1 MRLRPKL
8 RLGNSP
14 LRRWRLKRQ
23 EISQQFDSP
32 NSPFVFILRGKI
44 LGCLITFLSSFM
56 LFPPC
61 SRKVMEKLKGSTSR
75 IAGLAVSLA
84 KPSPASGF
92 SPSVQCP
99 NDGFGKSPKG
109 SMEPTVT
116 QSLLL
121 HHSHV
126 FVYGCGGWYLSVCLC
141 LYVV

>member
-1 MRLRPKL
+1 MES
-8 RLGNSP
+8 LG
-14 LRRWRLKRQ
+14 
-23 EISQQFDSP
+23 
-32 NSPFVFILRGKI
+32 
-44 LGCLITFLSSFM
+44 SSKVPQKS
-56 LFPPC
+56 L
-61 SRKVMEKLKGSTSR
+61 RKVMEKLKGSTSR

-99 NDGFGKSPKG
+99 NDGFGKSTKG

>member
-1 MRLRPKL
+1 MRLSPKL

-23 EISQQFDSP
+23 EISQQLDSP